1 MSPMRLARAKARS
14 RCRTKVG
21 GHVAEYLV
29 TIGALALVV
38 ATALAVVAGPSLFK
52 TFRTTQRA
60 AASPMP

>member
-1 MSPMRLARAKARS
+1 MRSPTLRASRARGAAY
-14 RCRTKVG
+14 V
-21 GHVAEYLV
+21 VEYLV

-38 ATALAVVAGPSLFK
+38 ATALAVYAGPALFK